1 MKVHAPARQ
10 GVEAEIPKLG
20 VAKTRGM
27 GMNVFTLP
35 ITPPLPMRTS
45 PHKNH
50 GFSLLELIAVIL
62 IIGIVA
68 AFAVPAASTILKGSQ
83 MTQASQIVVDQ
94 ISLARQ
100 QALARNHAAEVRF
113 IRYVD
118 PEVPGDKGPDGK
130 DGAFRA
136 IQVFEVLEN
145 GVAVPLDKPQLLPQS
160 VVMNSGKQL
169 SSLLG
174 DTSATGWPKE
184 VTKSKVKQD
193 KKAPKLPRKIEDDYE
208 YVCFRFMPD
217 GSTNLKPSEKWFL
230 TIHNLNE
237 KPTGNTPPNNFFTL
251 QIDPVSGASKGFR
264 PGV

>member
-1 MKVHAPARQ
+1 MR
-10 GVEAEIPKLG
+10 
-20 VAKTRGM
+20 
-27 GMNVFTLP
+27 
-35 ITPPLPMRTS
+35 TPPR
-45 PHKNH
+45 KNH
-50 GFSLLELIAVIL
+50 GFSLLELIAVIV

-100 QALARNHAAEVRF
+100 QALARNRAAEVRF
-113 IRYVD
+113 IRYTD

-160 VVMNSGKQL
+160 VVMNAGKEL

-174 DTSATGWPKE
+174 DTSTTGWPKE
-184 VTKSKVKQD
+184 VNKSKVKSD
-193 KKAPKLPRKIEDDYE
+193 KTAPKLPRKIEDEYE
-208 YVCFRFMPD
+208 YVAFRFMPD
-217 GSTNLKPSEKWFL
+217 GSTNLKPTDKWFV
-230 TIHNLNE
+230 TIHNMND
-237 KPTGNTPPNNFFTL
+237 KPTGTNPPNNFFTL
-251 QIDPVSGASKGFR
+251 QIDPVSGASKGYR